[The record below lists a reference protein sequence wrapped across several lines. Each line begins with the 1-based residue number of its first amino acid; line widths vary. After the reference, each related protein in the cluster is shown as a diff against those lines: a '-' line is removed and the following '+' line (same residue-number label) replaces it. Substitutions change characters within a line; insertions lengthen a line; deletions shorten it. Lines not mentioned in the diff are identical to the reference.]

1 MKKRTY
7 DPRKIGLLCLII
19 LFISTGC
26 QASLPSEEFPV
37 TESRTLE
44 LMDFIEEPLV
54 DLKPHLGD
62 IVTIE
67 ADEMDGSP
75 VIVYDNLRVRY
86 HSKEE
91 KIVGYYLYRAWLE
104 DFETFSVAGVTFDL
118 NNVEVLELLG
128 NPINGNRQVLTYSE
142 DLNLWWTYTFNDQD
156 QLEYIHVFYG
166 KDQGDRVFVD
176 WRKS

>member
-7 DPRKIGLLCLII
+7 DLSKFGLLCLAV
-19 LFISTGC
+19 LFILTGC
-26 QASLPSEEFPV
+26 QVTPPTEEISVDKPCA
-37 TESRTLE
+37 LE
-44 LMDFIEEPLV
+44 LMDYIEQPLV
-54 DLKPHLGD
+54 DLMPYLGD

-75 VIVYDNLRVRY
+75 VVVFDLLRVRY

-91 KIVGYYLYRAWLE
+91 KIVGYYLDKAWLD
-104 DFETFSVAGVTFDL
+104 DFKTFSVAGVTFDL
-118 NNVEVLELLG
+118 NNAEVLELLG
-128 NPINGNRQVLTYSE
+128 NPINGNRQLLTYSE
-142 DLNLWWTYTFNDQD
+142 DFNLWWKYTFNDQD
-156 QLEYIHVFYG
+156 QLEFIRVFYG